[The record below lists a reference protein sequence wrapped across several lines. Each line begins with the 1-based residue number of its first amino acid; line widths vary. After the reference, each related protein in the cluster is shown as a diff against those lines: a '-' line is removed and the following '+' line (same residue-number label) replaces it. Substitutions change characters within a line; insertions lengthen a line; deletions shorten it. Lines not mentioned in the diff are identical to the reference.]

1 MVTRVDICIWNKHDF
16 QKKSRSKGIGD
27 FLFWALREKWRRR
40 ENLQPWHKSVKLH
53 CIVQPNIIFIK
64 NILQGQIIS
73 YSIQSRT
80 SATESYC
87 KTTRITLISL
97 QSHPPCTFFRGGARG
112 GAEEL
117 LYGGDLPSLLVG
129 FLLLKLGEGGERG
142 LRVGLWRLSLRGTV
156 TAGISR
162 LLFSLQPVTGNTSL
176 RQSVRTSFLLYEC
189 LDDADCFF

>member
-1 MVTRVDICIWNKHDF
+1 MVTRADICIWNKHDF

-87 KTTRITLISL
+87 KTTGITLISL
-97 QSHPPCTFFRGGARG
+97 QSHPPCTFLGAVREEGLKNFFTVVTFRVFSLVFFSSNLEKVEREGWEWDCGGWVW
-112 GAEEL
+112 EEL
-117 LYGGDLPSLLVG
+117 WLL
-129 FLLLKLGEGGERG
+129 
-142 LRVGLWRLSLRGTV
+142 
-156 TAGISR
+156 A
-162 LLFSLQPVTGNTSL
+162 
-176 RQSVRTSFLLYEC
+176 
-189 LDDADCFF
+189 

>member
-1 MVTRVDICIWNKHDF
+1 MIFYFELW
-16 QKKSRSKGIGD
+16 G
-27 FLFWALREKWRRR
+27 EKWRRR

-87 KTTRITLISL
+87 KTTGNHTHIAPIP
-97 QSHPPCTFFRGGARG
+97 PPCTFFRGGARG